1 MSRLQ
6 RRLRFR
12 VVATHLLVALSGAL
26 TFLAAT
32 TILALGLPPPSDGA
46 LRLPALAAVGA
57 AAGLVVSGLVAL
69 FASTWLFD
77 RIAVPVRRMT
87 KLARSMA
94 KGNYSQRVALP
105 DVAEVAPARAR
116 GGATGAT
123 GAVGQAGARDMDEVV
138 GGLAAALDTL
148 AASLEA
154 AEHRRTVSF
163 GEVAHEIRT
172 PVAVLEGYL
181 EGLLDG
187 HVKPSEKTWAMLF
200 DEAGRVHRLVDELQ
214 ALSRA
219 ESRQSPPDLRA
230 VDPAAI
236 ARGALERLR
245 LHFSEKGLQVS
256 TDIAPSLPLVLADPD
271 QALQALVNLLTN
283 ALRYTPAPGQVTLSV
298 QPLDGTNEVVFSVK
312 DSGVGI
318 AAEHI
323 PHLFERFF
331 RIDRGGSRQAGGS
344 GIGLPVAKA
353 LVETMGGRIWAESP
367 GVGKGST
374 FSFTLLISSGVPS
387 TA

>member
-1 MSRLQ
+1 
-6 RRLRFR
+6 
-12 VVATHLLVALSGAL
+12 
-26 TFLAAT
+26 
-32 TILALGLPPPSDGA
+32 
-46 LRLPALAAVGA
+46 
-57 AAGLVVSGLVAL
+57 
-69 FASTWLFD
+69 
-77 RIAVPVRRMT
+77 
-87 KLARSMA
+87 
-94 KGNYSQRVALP
+94 
-105 DVAEVAPARAR
+105 
-116 GGATGAT
+116 
-123 GAVGQAGARDMDEVV
+123 MDDVV
-138 GGLAAALDTL
+138 GGLAAAIDGLS
-148 AASLEA
+148 AALES

-187 HVKPSEKTWAMLF
+187 HVKPSEKTWAMLY
-200 DEAGRVHRLVDELQ
+200 DEASRVHRLVDELQ

-219 ESRQSPPDLRA
+219 ESRQSPPDLQA

-236 ARGALERLR
+236 GRGALERLR
-245 LHFSEKGLQVS
+245 LHFNEKGLKVS
-256 TDIAPSLPLVLADPD
+256 TDIAPSLPRVLADPD

-298 QPLDGTNEVVFSVK
+298 HRLEDTNEVVFTVK
-312 DSGVGI
+312 DTGVGI

-353 LVETMGGRIWAESP
+353 LVEAMGGRIWAESP
-367 GVGKGST
+367 GVGKGSA
-374 FSFTLLISSGVPS
+374 FSFTLLVATGTMP
-387 TA
+387 TER

>member
-1 MSRLQ
+1 
-6 RRLRFR
+6 
-12 VVATHLLVALSGAL
+12 VALLS
-26 TFLAAT
+26 
-32 TILALGLPPPSDGA
+32 
-46 LRLPALAAVGA
+46 
-57 AAGLVVSGLVAL
+57 
-69 FASTWLFD
+69 STWQFD
-77 RIAVPVRRMT
+77 RIAVPVRFMT
-87 KLARSMA
+87 KMAQGMA
-94 KGNYSQRVALP
+94 KGNYTQRVTVPGTTEAGST
-105 DVAEVAPARAR
+105 RTTS
-116 GGATGAT
+116 G
-123 GAVGQAGARDMDEVV
+123 AGAQDMDEVI
-138 GGLAAALDTL
+138 GGLAAAMDAL
-148 AASLEA
+148 AAALEA

-187 HVKPSEKTWAMLF
+187 HVKPTEETWAMLL

-214 ALSRA
+214 ALSRV
-219 ESRQSPPDLRA
+219 ESKQSPPDLQA

-236 ARGALERLR
+236 ALGALERLR
-245 LHFSEKGLQVS
+245 LHFNEKGLEVS
-256 TDIAPSLPLVLADPD
+256 TDIAPSLPPVLADPD

-283 ALRYTPAPGQVTLSV
+283 ALRYTLVPGQVILSV
-298 QPLDGTNEVVFSVK
+298 KPLEGTNEVVFSVK

-331 RIDRGGSRQAGGS
+331 RIDRAGSRQVGGS

-353 LVETMGGRIWAESP
+353 LVEAMGGRIWAESP

-374 FSFTLLISSGVPS
+374 FSFTLLVAAAVP
-387 TA
+387 AGG

>member
-1 MSRLQ
+1 MSRQQ

-12 VVATHLLVALSGAL
+12 VLTTHVLVALSGAITSLL
-26 TFLAAT
+26 TGA
-32 TILALGLPPPSDGA
+32 ILALVLPPPSPSDA
-46 LRLPALAAVGA
+46 ASRLPVVVAACA
-57 AAGLVVSGLVAL
+57 AAGLAVSGVVAL
-69 FASTWLFD
+69 AASNRLFD
-77 RIAVPVRRMT
+77 SIAAPVRRMT
-87 KLARSMA
+87 KLARGMA

-105 DVAEVAPARAR
+105 DVAEVASPQTAQGEGHVA
-116 GGATGAT
+116 A
-123 GAVGQAGARDMDEVV
+123 AGAHEMDEVI
-138 GGLAAALDTL
+138 GGLAAAIDAL

-154 AEHRRTVSF
+154 AEHRRTMSF
-163 GEVAHEIRT
+163 GEITHEMRT

-187 HVKPSEKTWAMLF
+187 HVKPSEETWALLY
-200 DEAGRVHRLVDELQ
+200 DEAGRVHRMVDELQ

-219 ESRQSPPDLRA
+219 EARRSPPELQA

-245 LHFSEKGLQVS
+245 LPFGEKGLQVN
-256 TDIAPSLPLVLADPD
+256 TDISPGLPLVLADPD

-283 ALRYTPAPGQVTLSV
+283 ALRYTPSPGQVTLSV
-298 QPLDGTNEVVFSVK
+298 KRLDDTNEVVFSVQ
-312 DSGVGI
+312 DTGMGI

-323 PHLFERFF
+323 PYLFERFF

-353 LVETMGGRIWAESP
+353 LIEAMGGRIWAESP

-374 FSFTLLISSGVPS
+374 FSFTLLVSGGVPS
-387 TA
+387 VAS

>member
-1 MSRLQ
+1 MSRSQ

-12 VVATHLLVALSGAL
+12 LVATHSLVALSGVI
-26 TFLAAT
+26 TFLVAG
-32 TILALGLPPPSDGA
+32 TILALGLPPPSPSDVAPRLLVVVA
-46 LRLPALAAVGA
+46 LSA
-57 AAGLVVSGLVAL
+57 AAGLAVSGLVVL
-69 FASTWLFD
+69 VVSTWLFD

-87 KLARSMA
+87 KLVRSMA
-94 KGNYSQRVALP
+94 RGNYSQRVALP
-105 DVAEVAPARAR
+105 GVAEAASAQTSVSGGHA
-116 GGATGAT
+116 GGAHA
-123 GAVGQAGARDMDEVV
+123 QEMDEVV
-138 GGLAAALDTL
+138 GELAAALDAL
-148 AASLEA
+148 ASALEA

-187 HVKPSEKTWAMLF
+187 HVKPAEETWAMLY
-200 DEAGRVHRLVDELQ
+200 DEASRVHRLVDELQ

-219 ESRQSPPDLRA
+219 ESRQSPPELQA

-236 ARGALERLR
+236 GRGALDRLR

-283 ALRYTPAPGQVTLSV
+283 ALRYTPAPGQVILSV
-298 QPLDGTNEVVFSVK
+298 KLLDGTSEVVFSVE

-331 RIDRGGSRQAGGS
+331 RIDRGGSRSRQPGGS

-353 LVETMGGRIWAESP
+353 LVEAMGGRIWAESP
-367 GVGKGST
+367 GAGKGST
-374 FSFTLLISSGVPS
+374 FSFTLLVSAGVPLPD
-387 TA
+387 